1 MIGLDLKGVIL
12 ADFTTLQQV
21 LGVTF
26 NDLSLLQQ
34 ALVHR
39 SYLNENPDSPLP
51 SNERL
56 EFLGDS
62 LLGFVIAQKLYQE
75 FPDLSEG
82 EMTKLRA
89 ALVRQQSLARLASF
103 LGLGDYLYLGYGEE
117 ATGGRAKQSTLGR
130 ALEAVVGAVLMDQG
144 FAGAKRFVLRL
155 FRGEIHNAIEEKLA
169 GDYKSRLQELVQAR
183 YRVPPL
189 YRTIKE
195 EGPDHAKEFT
205 VEVIVAGSVIGTGRG
220 KSKRMAEMEAAKVAL
235 ESFSTDSQQP

>member
-1 MIGLDLKGVIL
+1 MIGLDPKGVIL
-12 ADFTTLQQV
+12 ADFATLQQV
-21 LGVTF
+21 LGVNF
-26 NDLSLLQQ
+26 NDISLLQQ

-39 SYLNENPDSPLP
+39 SYLNENLDFPLS

-62 LLGFVIAQKLYQE
+62 LLGFVIARKLYQE

-89 ALVRQQSLARLASF
+89 ALVRQQSLARLANS

-117 ATGGRAKQSTLGR
+117 ATGGRAKPSTLGR
-130 ALEAVVGAVLMDQG
+130 VLEAVIGAVLMDQG
-144 FAGAKRFVLRL
+144 FAGAEQFVLSL
-155 FRGEIHNAIEEKLA
+155 FQDEIHDAIEEKLA
-169 GDYKSRLQELVQAR
+169 GDCKSRLQELVQAKHR
-183 YRVPPL
+183 TPPL
-189 YRTIKE
+189 YRKIKE

-220 KSKRMAEMEAAKVAL
+220 RSKRMAEMEAARVAL
-235 ESFSTDSQQP
+235 ESFSSDSQ